1 MVGIDGERKVGGGGV
16 RIGALPCP
24 AVFAAVTAVPYLRI
38 DELVV
43 GYGDLAVLRGVDLR
57 LGRGQIGAVLG
68 ASGGGKSTLLRA
80 IAGFLRPRAG
90 SIYLGG
96 RLLSS
101 RDRLVAPE
109 RRNLGLVYQDYALF
123 PHLTVAQNVGFGLG
137 GKKAGERAA
146 ICARM
151 LELVR
156 MAGEAG
162 RYPAELSGGQQQ
174 RVALARAL
182 AVEPALLLLDE
193 PFSSLDLT
201 LRRELA
207 ADLGEILRARGTTA
221 LLVTHDQ
228 LEACALAERV
238 GVQGDGRL
246 RQWGSAQDLY
256 RCPADP
262 LVAAALGR
270 GSLLEGRVADDGRI
284 ATELGAVR
292 AHNGGRLNGGAIAV

>member
-1 MVGIDGERKVGGGGV
+1 M
-16 RIGALPCP
+16 
-24 AVFAAVTAVPYLRI
+24 TAVPYLRI

-137 GKKAGERAA
+137 GKKADERAA

-182 AVEPALLLLDE
+182 AAGPDLLLLDE

-238 GVQGDGRL
+238 GVLGDGRL

-270 GSLLEGRVADDGRI
+270 GSLLEGRVADDGR
-284 ATELGAVR
+284 
-292 AHNGGRLNGGAIAV
+292 